1 MASRAADGLCRRGH
15 ASQPLRLDS
24 ALVDRRK
31 RRGCP
36 RCAREAPLAAG
47 RARAALPNVRHKRPP
62 RCFSTPFIVR
72 PAEVGKHTC
81 SAAERPSACV
91 RVASD
96 REACAMWAELSE
108 CVRSRVVVCASS
120 ECTWAEPS
128 RVSSESACRV
138 VAHVVQCV
146 RRCTA
151 AVARFYYTF
160 NPDVATHSC

>member
-1 MASRAADGLCRRGH
+1 MASRPAHGLCRRGH
-15 ASQPLRLDS
+15 ASQPLRLDL
-24 ALVDRRK
+24 APVDRRK

-72 PAEVGKHTC
+72 PAEVGKYTC

-91 RVASD
+91 RVASG

-108 CVRSRVVVCASS
+108 CVGSRVVVCASS
-120 ECTWAEPS
+120 ECTWAASRAEWRAS
-128 RVSSESACRV
+128 RVLRGRARRTVCAPVHGSSS
-138 VAHVVQCV
+138 
-146 RRCTA
+146 
-151 AVARFYYTF
+151 TF
-160 NPDVATHSC
+160 LLYIQSGA